1 MTRRRRRGLLIIG
14 GVALAWLSLVIAAKW
29 TFGFGLLAKT
39 RGAHA
44 VVAVRPADAPFGS
57 PFEVPDLGP
66 AAYTVT
72 LDDATARRIVNTLA
86 SVRVQMF
93 DWYKLIMPM
102 GMPRCGFHT
111 DVAIL
116 FVDGAGQT
124 VAELRLCFRCSLW
137 QWIVNGVVARGEM
150 HGAKETLRALL
161 APHMPDAALFG
172 RPLP

>member
-1 MTRRRRRGLLIIG
+1 MLVIG
-14 GVALAWLSLVIAAKW
+14 GVALAWLSLVVAAKW

-57 PFEVPDLGP
+57 PSEAPDLGP
-66 AAYTVT
+66 AAYTVR
-72 LDDATARRIVNTLA
+72 LNERTARQLVATLA
-86 SVRVQMF
+86 SVRVQMW
-93 DWYKLIMPM
+93 DWYNVISPV

-116 FVDGAGQT
+116 FLDAGGQT
-124 VAELRLCFRCSLW
+124 IAELRLCFRCSLW